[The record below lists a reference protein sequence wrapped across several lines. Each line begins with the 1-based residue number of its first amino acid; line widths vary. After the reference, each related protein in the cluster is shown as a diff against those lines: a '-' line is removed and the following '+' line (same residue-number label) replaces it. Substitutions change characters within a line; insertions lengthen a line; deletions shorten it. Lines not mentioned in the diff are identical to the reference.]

1 MFGTTLQLSSTVV
14 RPALFLLVVSIAEA
28 LGRLAKELVLFQL
41 YPSPP
46 GGLEQDL
53 LHCTQQ
59 GRVGLSYNHRA

>member
-1 MFGTTLQLSSTVV
+1 MFGTTLQLSSTAV
-14 RPALFLLVVSIAEA
+14 RPALFLLLVSAAEA
-28 LGRLAKELVLFQL
+28 LGRLTKELVLFQL
-41 YPSPP
+41 YPSSP